1 MHLLTVSEMKA
12 YRTCARYHHIRY
24 RLGYRPTSEANP
36 LSFGK
41 LTHTGLEVWWNTRD
55 LDSTLLSV
63 QPAPGMEY
71 DPYEQVK
78 VECLLE
84 GYHCMWASQDLEV
97 VAAEV
102 EFRTRLVNPQT
113 GAPSKTFELGG
124 KIDVVAQN
132 RRGIWIVEHKTTSED
147 ISQGSEYWLRLRLD
161 AQVSTYFVGARAL
174 GHDVQGCIYD
184 VIKKPALRPS
194 TVALTDESGCKIVL
208 DQSGSRVRT
217 KDGKKFRET
226 GDTAAGYVLQ
236 TRPETPEEFRA
247 RLREDIASNPE
258 KYFARGEVVRLEDDE
273 LDAAADTWATARQI
287 RDSEIQARY
296 PRNPG
301 GCVQWGR
308 TCEFFGVCTR
318 AASLDDPT
326 MFRLVERAHE
336 ELSPEVQIAEQTAA
350 QIVEQKEVA

>member
-24 RLGYRPTSEANP
+24 RLGFRPVSEANP

-41 LTHTGLEVWWNTRD
+41 LIHTGLEVWWNTRE
-55 LDSTLLSV
+55 LDSTLLAV
-63 QPAPGMEY
+63 QPSPGMEY
-71 DPYEQVK
+71 DLYEQVK

-84 GYHCMWASQDLEV
+84 GYHCMYASQELEV
-97 VAAEV
+97 VTAEV
-102 EFRTRLVNPQT
+102 EFRTCLVNPQT
-113 GAPSKTFELGG
+113 NAASKTFELGG

-258 KYFARGEVVRLEDDE
+258 KYYARGEVVRLEDDE

-287 RDSEIQARY
+287 RDAELQGRY

-326 MFRLVERAHE
+326 LFRLVERAHE
-336 ELSPEVQIAEQTAA
+336 ELSQEVQTEQAE
-350 QIVEQKEVA
+350 EQKEVA